1 MLRYIGKGKAIIGI
15 PARDLSD
22 EEVEKYGGEEE
33 LIATGLYEKGEEKA
47 MKVRYENKSMMKE
60 DDHARN

>member
-1 MLRYIGKGKAIIGI
+1 MLRYVGKGKAIIGI

-33 LIATGLYEKGEEKA
+33 LIATGLYEKGEKA
-47 MKVRYENKSMMKE
+47 MKVHYENKSMMKE
-60 DDHARN
+60 DDHARD

>member
-1 MLRYIGKGKAIIGI
+1 MLRYVGKGKAIIGI

-33 LIATGLYEKGEEKA
+33 LIATGLYEKVEKA
-47 MKVRYENKSMMKE
+47 MKVGYENKSMMKE
-60 DDHARN
+60 DDHARD

>member
-1 MLRYIGKGKAIIGI
+1 MLRYVGKGKAIIGI

-33 LIATGLYEKGEEKA
+33 LIATGLYERVEKGEGKA
-47 MKVRYENKSMMKE
+47 VRGKYENKFAMKE
-60 DDHARN
+60 E